1 MRNFSL
7 WVISMAEIITP
18 KIPEGEVPQPVF
30 VSLPSGRCGEKLT
43 GCSHKQRIVRCCS
56 RIGVTAVLMWAAVA
70 IGAAEP
76 SSPSGAVSTPAVVI
90 DGGQI
95 TGIPSPFRGSGDAR
109 VVVYRGL
116 PYAAPPVGEDR
127 WRPPKPAAQ
136 WQGVRSADTFSD
148 SCYQPRHTST
158 FVWRRE
164 DFPVSEDCLYLNVWA
179 PEAGESLP
187 VMVWFHGGAHTS
199 GQGHSLIFDGTEL
212 ASHGVVLITINYRL
226 GPFGFLAHPLLAA
239 ESPVGSAGNY
249 GLLDKIAALQWVKA
263 NVGAFGG
270 DADNVTVFGQSAGSQ
285 SVCALMASPLARGL
299 FHKAIGQSAACV
311 NTIPSEDANGFT
323 RGERLVSKLALSSV
337 QAMRNVP
344 PDTVLASA
352 LSTGWEAESRITV
365 DGWVLPEHPLT
376 TFQEGRQAPVPLM
389 LGFLADEGV
398 ELFPKNPALSVG
410 ELGAFLQQ
418 VAGARAQ
425 DLKSEYVDEFPSPAD
440 LQHAVATDFFMAFGM
455 RRWAEYQAAI
465 DQPTFFYFMDHVP
478 PAFHL
483 YMPEQTAL
491 DLPGGPRSGGAYHSG
506 DLAFVFGNT
515 DKVGLD
521 WNDAD
526 RTLSRHMVK
535 YWVQFA
541 QTGNPNGS
549 SLPVWRAFDLGN
561 KWTQVL
567 DSAPRAIAGVRAS
580 RLDIMAAQ
588 WPP

>member
-1 MRNFSL
+1 ME
-7 WVISMAEIITP
+7 EIITR
-18 KIPEGEVPQPVF
+18 KIPVGDVGQPVPID
-30 VSLPSGRCGEKLT
+30 LPGGHCGEMLT
-43 GCSHKQRIVRCCS
+43 GSSRKQRLTHRRS
-56 RIGVTAVLMWAAVA
+56 RVGVAAALMWAAVA
-70 IGAAEP
+70 VGAAEP
-76 SSPSGAVSTPAVVI
+76 HASHDAVSTPVLAI
-90 DGGQI
+90 DGGQV
-95 TGIPSPFRGSGDAR
+95 TGIPSPFTGSGDAR
-109 VVVYRGL
+109 VVVYSGL
-116 PYAAPPVGEDR
+116 PYAAPPVGEGR
-127 WRPPKPAAQ
+127 WRPPAPAAE

-148 SCYQPRHTST
+148 SCYQARHTST

-164 DFPVSEDCLYLNVWA
+164 DFPVSEDCLYLNVWT
-179 PEAGESLP
+179 PDAGQNLP

-239 ESPVGSAGNY
+239 ESPEGSAGNY
-249 GLLDKIAALQWVKA
+249 GLLDKIAALQWVQS

-270 DADNVTVFGQSAGSQ
+270 DANNVTVFGQSAGSQ
-285 SVCALMASPLARGL
+285 SVCALMAAPLARGL

-311 NTIPSEDANGFT
+311 NTIPDTDANGFA
-323 RGERLVSKLALSSV
+323 RGERLVKDLALSST
-337 QAMRNVP
+337 QAMRSAP
-344 PDTVLASA
+344 AETLLASA
-352 LSTGWEAESRITV
+352 LSTGWESESRITV

-376 TFQEGRQAPVPLM
+376 TFREGRQAPVPLM

-398 ELFPKNPALSVG
+398 ELFPKNPALSAA
-410 ELGAFLQQ
+410 ELDAFLQQ
-418 VAGARAQ
+418 IAGPRAQ
-425 DLKSEYVDEFPSPAD
+425 DLKSQYIDEYSSPGD

-483 YMPEQTAL
+483 YMPEQTEL
-491 DLPGGPRSGGAYHSG
+491 DLPEGPRSGGAYHSG

-526 RTLSRHMVK
+526 RALSRHMVR
-535 YWVQFA
+535 YWLQFA
-541 QTGNPNGS
+541 QSGDPNGS
-549 SLPVWRAFDLGN
+549 SLPAWRPFDRLN
-561 KWTQVL
+561 RWTQVL
-567 DSAPRAIAGVRAS
+567 NSAPRATAGVRAS

-588 WPP
+588 WPQ